1 MALILEYIALFF
13 IAIYSYLEVLVKMF
27 IPAKRKSVSGD
38 IVLITGSGHGI
49 GRLTALKFAALQS
62 ILILWDINKV
72 SVLYWF
78 SFILATGQQQHRIAG
93 QRHPSIFSED
103 DHSSANPTEEVEETA
118 EQCRKLGAI
127 AYAYVVDCSKRNE
140 IYAAAEKV
148 KSNIGD
154 VDILINNAG
163 VVFGVEFLELQDHQ
177 IEKTFEVNI
186 LAHFWITKSFLP
198 AMMKKN
204 RGHIATVASVCGHV
218 GLTYLVDYCASKFGA
233 VGFHTCMTEELAALG
248 KDGIKTS
255 CLCPVFVNT
264 GFVQSPSTRL
274 WPVLKPEDVAQCFVD
289 GILTNK
295 KMIFVP
301 PSVKSYLLLSNFLPQ
316 RVISRLNKMQD
327 VQFSTKFRSATK
339 MD

>member
-1 MALILEYIALFF
+1 MALILEYIALFL
-13 IAIYSYLEVLVKMF
+13 IAIYSYIEALVKLF

-49 GRLTALKFAALQS
+49 GQLTALKFASLQS
-62 ILILWDINKV
+62 ILVLWDINKE
-72 SVLYWF
+72 
-78 SFILATGQQQHRIAG
+78 G
-93 QRHPSIFSED
+93 
-103 DHSSANPTEEVEETA
+103 VEETA
-118 EQCRKLGAI
+118 EQCRKLGAT
-127 AYAYVVDCSKRNE
+127 AYAYVVDCSKRDD

-148 KSNIGD
+148 KSSIGD

-163 VVFGVEFLELQDHQ
+163 VVFGVEFLQLQDHQ

-186 LAHFWITKSFLP
+186 LAHFWTTKSFLP

-204 RGHIATVASVCGHV
+204 RGHIATVASVCGHI

-233 VGFHTCMTEELAALG
+233 VGFHECMTEELATLG

-264 GFVQSPSTRL
+264 GFVKTPSTRL
-274 WPVLKPEDVAQCFVD
+274 WPVLTPEDVATCFVD

-301 PSVKSYLLLSNFLPQ
+301 SSIKRFLLLTNFLPQ
-316 RVISRLNKMQD
+316 RVIDKINKMQD

>member
-1 MALILEYIALFF
+1 MNVILDYIALFF
-13 IAIYSYLEVLVKMF
+13 IAIYAYLEAFIKLF

-49 GRLTALKFAALQS
+49 GRLTALEFAKLQS
-62 ILILWDINKV
+62 VLVLWDINKD
-72 SVLYWF
+72 
-78 SFILATGQQQHRIAG
+78 G
-93 QRHPSIFSED
+93 
-103 DHSSANPTEEVEETA
+103 NEETA
-118 EQCRKLGAI
+118 EQCRKLGAK
-127 AYAYVVDCSKRNE
+127 AFPYVVDCSKRNE

-148 KSNIGD
+148 KTTIGD

-186 LAHFWITKSFLP
+186 LAHFWTTKSFLP
-198 AMMKKN
+198 AMMKRN
-204 RGHIATVASVCGHV
+204 QGHIATVASVCGHI

-233 VGFHTCMTEELAALG
+233 VGFHECMTEELASLG
-248 KDGIKTS
+248 KDGIKTT
-255 CLCPVFVNT
+255 CLCPVFINT
-264 GFVQSPSTRL
+264 GFVQNPSTRL
-274 WPVLKPEDVAQCFVD
+274 WPVLTPEHVAKCFVD

-295 KMIFVP
+295 KMILVP
-301 PSVKSYLLLSNFLPQ
+301 PSVKTFLTLSKFLPQ
-316 RVISRLNKMQD
+316 RVISRINRMQE

>member
-1 MALILEYIALFF
+1 MNIIVEYIALFF
-13 IAIYSYLEVLVKMF
+13 IAIYAYLEALIKLF

-38 IVLITGSGHGI
+38 IVLITGSGSGI
-49 GRLTALKFAALQS
+49 GRLTALEFAKLQS
-62 ILILWDINKV
+62 ILVLWDINKDG
-72 SVLYWF
+72 
-78 SFILATGQQQHRIAG
+78 I
-93 QRHPSIFSED
+93 
-103 DHSSANPTEEVEETA
+103 EETA
-118 EQCRKLGAI
+118 EECKKLGAK
-127 AYAYVVDCSKRNE
+127 AFTYVVDCSKRSE

-148 KSNIGD
+148 KTSIGD

-186 LAHFWITKSFLP
+186 LAHFWTTKSFLP

-204 RGHIATVASVCGHV
+204 RGHIATVASVCGHL

-233 VGFHTCMTEELAALG
+233 VGFHECMTVELASLG

-264 GFVQSPSTRL
+264 GFVQSPSSRL
-274 WPVLKPEDVAQCFVD
+274 WPILKPEYVAKCFVD
-289 GILTNK
+289 GILTDK
-295 KMIFVP
+295 KMILVP
-301 PSVKSYLLLSNFLPQ
+301 SSVKTFLTLSKFLPQ
-316 RVISRLNKMQD
+316 RVISKISKIQN
-327 VQFSTKFRSATK
+327 VHFYTKFRSATK

>member
-1 MALILEYIALFF
+1 MNVILEFIALIF
-13 IAIYSYLEVLVKMF
+13 IAIYSYMEALVKLF
-27 IPAKRKSVSGD
+27 IPAKRKSVTGD

-49 GRLTALKFAALQS
+49 GRLTALEFAKLQT
-62 ILILWDINKV
+62 ILILWDINKDG
-72 SVLYWF
+72 
-78 SFILATGQQQHRIAG
+78 I
-93 QRHPSIFSED
+93 
-103 DHSSANPTEEVEETA
+103 EETA
-118 EQCRKLGAI
+118 EQCRKLGAK
-127 AYAYVVDCSKRNE
+127 AFTYVVDCSKKDE
-140 IYAAAEKV
+140 IYSAADKV
-148 KSNIGD
+148 KTTIGD

-186 LAHFWITKSFLP
+186 ISHFWTTKSFLP

-204 RGHIATVASVCGHV
+204 RGHIATVASVCGHI

-233 VGFHTCMTEELAALG
+233 VGFHESMTEELASLG

-264 GFVQSPSTRL
+264 GFVQRPNTRI
-274 WPVLKPEDVAQCFVD
+274 WPVLKPEFVAKTFVD

-295 KMIFVP
+295 KMILIP
-301 PSVKSYLLLSNFLPQ
+301 PSVNTFLTLSKFLPQ
-316 RVISRLNKMQD
+316 RVIAQINKMQD

>member
-1 MALILEYIALFF
+1 MKVILEYISLFLL
-13 IAIYSYLEVLVKMF
+13 AIYSYIEELIKLCMPV
-27 IPAKRKSVSGD
+27 KRKSVSGD

-49 GRLTALKFAALQS
+49 GRLTALEFAKLQS
-62 ILILWDINKV
+62 ILILWDINKDG
-72 SVLYWF
+72 
-78 SFILATGQQQHRIAG
+78 I
-93 QRHPSIFSED
+93 
-103 DHSSANPTEEVEETA
+103 EETA
-118 EQCRKLGAI
+118 EECRKLGAKTFTF
-127 AYAYVVDCSKRNE
+127 VVDCSKRNE
-140 IYAAAEKV
+140 IYAAAEEV
-148 KSNIGD
+148 KTTIGD

-177 IEKTFEVNI
+177 IEKTFDVNI

-204 RGHIATVASVCGHV
+204 YGHIATVASVCGHV

-233 VGFHTCMTEELAALG
+233 VGFHECLTVELASLG

-264 GFVQSPSTRL
+264 GFVQNPSTRI
-274 WPVLKPEDVAQCFVD
+274 WPVLKPEYVAKTFVD

-295 KMIFVP
+295 KMILVP
-301 PSVKSYLLLSNFLPQ
+301 SSVKTYLILSKFLPQ
-316 RVISRLNKMQD
+316 RVISKINKMQD
-327 VQFSTKFRSATK
+327 VQFYTKFRSGTK

>member
-62 ILILWDINKV
+62 ILILWDINK
-72 SVLYWF
+72 
-78 SFILATGQQQHRIAG
+78 
-93 QRHPSIFSED
+93 
-103 DHSSANPTEEVEETA
+103 EEVEETA